1 MRGNRLCLDENGEVI
16 EGLYVLGNIMG
27 DITAVDYPINVAG
40 NSHGRC
46 ITFGYLLGHELAEAY
61 APARE
66 TAYSAAA
73 APPCGCGIPARKAL
87 FREPFFMLAN
97 WRGVL
102 LL

>member
-46 ITFGYLLGHELAEAY
+46 LVEGKCLGEQFA
-61 APARE
+61 
-66 TAYSAAA
+66 
-73 APPCGCGIPARKAL
+73 
-87 FREPFFMLAN
+87 
-97 WRGVL
+97 GVYQEI
-102 LL
+102 